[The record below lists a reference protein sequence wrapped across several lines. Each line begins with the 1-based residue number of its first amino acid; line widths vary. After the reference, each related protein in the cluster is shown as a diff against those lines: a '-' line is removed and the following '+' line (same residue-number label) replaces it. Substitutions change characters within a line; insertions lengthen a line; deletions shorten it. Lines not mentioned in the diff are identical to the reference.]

1 MPDTHFRSIAQTLN
15 ARIWRW
21 ATACALLIT
30 LGQTIV
36 SWREVDARFENE
48 LLDIQETNIP
58 LLSVSVWDIEPK
70 VIQWQLDNLTE
81 RHSLGF
87 VRLTVESGQIFVAGN
102 ASLAQ
107 SKVLR
112 TFDVPAPDRG
122 TRIIGHLE
130 VMENPGVFFRA
141 WMQRVG
147 VAVLAYGI
155 LTLMICVLV
164 AYVLR
169 RELEWPLR
177 HIARFA
183 AELTPDRL
191 STPLTVERP
200 KHRHQDEIDL
210 VVTGFQT
217 LQQGLNRHVANL
229 DERVRER
236 TRELEEAMLSIQRL
250 SQVDSL
256 TGCVNR
262 RHFNERILAEAE
274 RVGRYERKLSV
285 LFCDIDHFKQIND
298 TLGHL
303 AGDEVLRAV
312 GRIFLMQ
319 VRDDVDWV
327 ARYGGEEFVVVLPET
342 GQAEA
347 MATGERLR
355 EILASTP
362 VELAQC
368 PIPVTISIG
377 VAELRAGESVN
388 ELLARADTALYAA
401 KAAGR
406 NRVLMARG

>member
-1 MPDTHFRSIAQTLN
+1 
-15 ARIWRW
+15 
-21 ATACALLIT
+21 
-30 LGQTIV
+30 
-36 SWREVDARFENE
+36 
-48 LLDIQETNIP
+48 
-58 LLSVSVWDIEPK
+58 
-70 VIQWQLDNLTE
+70 
-81 RHSLGF
+81 
-87 VRLTVESGQIFVAGN
+87 
-102 ASLAQ
+102 
-107 SKVLR
+107 
-112 TFDVPAPDRG
+112 
-122 TRIIGHLE
+122 
-130 VMENPGVFFRA
+130 
-141 WMQRVG
+141 
-147 VAVLAYGI
+147 
-155 LTLMICVLV
+155 
-164 AYVLR
+164 
-169 RELEWPLR
+169 
-177 HIARFA
+177 
-183 AELTPDRL
+183 
-191 STPLTVERP
+191 
-200 KHRHQDEIDL
+200 
-210 VVTGFQT
+210 
-217 LQQGLNRHVANL
+217 
-229 DERVRER
+229 
-236 TRELEEAMLSIQRL
+236 MLSIQRL
-250 SQVDSL
+250 SQVDGL